1 MVENF
6 INLNESDKKRVLDTL
21 DFMIKHPETGYKE
34 YLCSEYVANQFRQL
48 GYEPI
53 MAGDIPGF
61 YVKIDTGRPGPC
73 VLVFGELDAIK
84 CATHPD
90 ANPETAAVHSCGHS
104 AQSAAL
110 VGIAAGLKHPGAL
123 DALSGSIILC
133 AVPAEEMIERDY
145 RDTLIEKGIIKY
157 YGGKPEFLRRGYFDG
172 VDIAFM
178 VHTSGGDAP
187 CCNLGSVGIVAK
199 KVIYKGKA
207 SHAGGSPQNGINAL
221 YAANLGLMAVNSIRE
236 TFTESELVR
245 VHPIITNGGT
255 VVNGIPDVVE
265 IESYVR
271 AKNYDAMS
279 RSNFKVNRAF
289 TGAAISIGANVE
301 IIDAPGYAPL
311 QNDKNMID
319 VAKRAAEIAYP
330 GKTFAVG
337 ERYGT
342 GSTDMGDIS
351 LLFPSIHPYAP
362 GAIGTSHGDNYY
374 IADPDLACIK
384 CAEWQLNM
392 LNIIL
397 SDGAKE
403 GIRIKEEFTP
413 MFASKEEYFEYI
425 EQFYSSGNRI
435 EYSEGK
441 AEVII

>member
-1 MVENF
+1 MENNY
-6 INLNESDKKRVLDTL
+6 IKLDKASEKRILDTL

-34 YLCSEYVANQFRQL
+34 WLSSEYVATQFKEL
-48 GYEPI
+48 GYDPI

-110 VGIAAGLKHPGAL
+110 VGIAAGLKMPGAL

-145 RDTLIEKGIIKY
+145 RDTLIEKGTIKY
-157 YGGKPEFLRRGYFDG
+157 YGGKPEFLRRGYFEG
-172 VDIAFM
+172 VDLAFM
-178 VHTSGGDAP
+178 VHTTSGANP
-187 CCNLGSVGIVAK
+187 VATLGSVGIVAK
-199 KVIYKGKA
+199 KAIYKGKA

-221 YAANLGLMAVNSIRE
+221 YAANLGLMAINSIRE
-236 TFTESELVR
+236 TFTEGELVR

-271 AKNYDAMS
+271 AKDYGAME
-279 RSNFKVNRAF
+279 RSNFKVNRAL
-289 TGAAISIGANVE
+289 TGAALSIGANIE

-311 QNDKNMID
+311 KNDRNMID
-319 VAKRAAEIAYP
+319 VAARAAKIAYP
-330 GKTFAVG
+330 DHEFKVNEA
-337 ERYGT
+337 YGT

-351 LLFPSIHPYAP
+351 LLFPTVHPYAP
-362 GAIGTSHGDNYY
+362 GATGASHGSDYY
-374 IADPDLACIK
+374 ITYPDLACVK
-384 CAEWQLNM
+384 CAEWQLAM
-392 LNIIL
+392 LTILL

-403 GIRIKEEFTP
+403 AKRIKEEFIPT
-413 MFASKEEYFEYI
+413 FNSKEEYFDYI
-425 EQFYSSGNRI
+425 EKFYSSGDRI
-435 EYSEGK
+435 EYSDGS
-441 AEVII
+441 ATARI

>member
-1 MVENF
+1 MTENF
-6 INLNESDKKRVLDTL
+6 INLNKADKKRVLDTL

-34 YLCSEYVANQFRQL
+34 YLSSDYVAAQFREL

-61 YVKIDTGRPGPC
+61 YVKIETGRPGPC

-110 VGIAAGLKHPGAL
+110 VGIAAALKHPGAL
-123 DALSGSIILC
+123 DSLSGSIILC

-172 VDIAFM
+172 VDVAFM
-178 VHTSGGDAP
+178 VHTTVGENPS
-187 CCNLGSVGIVAK
+187 CNLGSVGIVAK

-207 SHAGGSPQNGINAL
+207 AHAGGSPQNGINAL

-271 AKNYDAMS
+271 AKDYDAMS

-289 TGAAISIGANVE
+289 TGAALSIGANVE

-311 QNDKNMID
+311 INDKNMIEL
-319 VAKRAAEIAYP
+319 AKAAAEIAYP
-330 GKTFAVG
+330 GKTFGVG
-337 ERYGT
+337 QRIGT

-374 IADPDLACIK
+374 IADPDLACVK
-384 CAEWQLNM
+384 CAEWQINM
-392 LNIIL
+392 LAMLL
-397 SDGAKE
+397 SDGGKE
-403 GIRIKEEFTP
+403 ALRIKEEFTP

-425 EQFYSSGNRI
+425 ERFYSKDNRI
-435 EYSEGK
+435 EYTEGK
-441 AEVII
+441 AEVRI